1 MKKVIIWLLITV
13 ALGGGFYY
21 LMNYDKNNPQESDFI
36 ESTQEF
42 INDGIEKIDEGVKK
56 GKEIIKAQKDTVK

>member
-1 MKKVIIWLLITV
+1 MVIV

-21 LMNYDKNNPQESDFI
+21 LMSYDKENPQESDFI

-42 INDGIEKIDEGVKK
+42 ISDGIEKIDEGVKK
-56 GKEIIKAQKDTVK
+56 GKEIIKAKKDTVN